1 MPGDLTPAY
10 VLHARKYGER
20 HLLVDMLTLS
30 AGRTSLMVRGAASA
44 KSRRRGL
51 LQPFTPLLVSWS
63 GRGRIPN
70 LKYVEQH
77 SRHVPPQGRALF
89 SGFYLNELL
98 VRLIGPDEPV
108 PELFFSYEKT
118 IESLGSGEN
127 LERLL
132 RTFELELL
140 QTLGYGVDLLH
151 EGQSG
156 AAVRSQ
162 AWYSYEP
169 ELGLREAASGHKN
182 RIAGDTLI
190 ALAQGQLMDV
200 QQSREA
206 KELMRRILG
215 YYLGDRPLKS
225 RELFSALSRD

>member
-10 VLHARKYGER
+10 VLHARKYGEG

-30 AGRTSLMVRGAASA
+30 AGRISLMVRGAASA

-70 LKYVEQH
+70 LKQVEQH
-77 SRHVPPQGRALF
+77 ARHVALQGRALF

-98 VRLIGPDEPV
+98 VRLIGTDEPV

-118 IESLGSGEN
+118 IENLGSGEN
-127 LERLL
+127 LQRLL
-132 RTFELELL
+132 RSFELELL

-162 AWYSYEP
+162 ARYNYEP
-169 ELGLREAASGHKN
+169 ELGLTKAAKGHKY
-182 RIAGDTLI
+182 RIGGDTLI
-190 ALAQGQLMDV
+190 ALAQGQSMDV
-200 QQSREA
+200 RQSREA
-206 KELMRRILG
+206 KGLMRQILN

-225 RELFSALSRD
+225 RELFSASSRN